1 MSKDMS
7 NGADAFEHAL
17 KRSLDS
23 YEVPFNSAD
32 WALLERELDKGAG
45 MGRKASAGLLALLIG
60 GGLALASTVF
70 VMTNS
75 NGSEGDSI
83 AQAGPVTE
91 ASGNPEMT
99 VQAATGDAVDLQ
111 EGVLPSGPAGDA
123 VPDEQKEGRSPK
135 RQMVSMKVVAVEP
148 APIKV
153 AGNQNSSSI
162 PTAPKQA
169 STEIGIRPS
178 MVEGCPGSEVL
189 FTVQNAPDASEV
201 KGVLW
206 NFGDGSFSVD
216 HTPSHVFTKAGR
228 FEVTLSYSTNKGS
241 LIQKPVTDVIVIH
254 EVPQASYVPI
264 KQDDPDKVPSVHF
277 ENKSLGGV
285 SYLWDFGDGHTSTLR
300 IPSHVYKTKGTYHT
314 SLTVTNA
321 IGCVDRTE
329 RNVKIEEDYNLHAAH
344 AFSPNGDGLDDNFIP
359 DALTTLGVRFH
370 MRIHDP
376 NNGQLLFETEDAKR
390 PWNGRI
396 GGRGEACA
404 SGDYLWVVEMKDG
417 EKLGGTY
424 TGTVSLVR

>member
-1 MSKDMS
+1 MSKDMG

-70 VMTNS
+70 VMIHS
-75 NGSEGDSI
+75 NGSEGNQV
-83 AQAGPVTE
+83 AQAGGATE
-91 ASGNPEMT
+91 AITYHEVALPTILENNADLREEAYPEVPKT
-99 VQAATGDAVDLQ
+99 DAAREV
-111 EGVLPSGPAGDA
+111 ENAGQISKRPKEA
-123 VPDEQKEGRSPK
+123 DE
-135 RQMVSMKVVAVEP
+135 
-148 APIKV
+148 
-153 AGNQNSSSI
+153 SSI
-162 PTAPKQA
+162 KGPMELGSATSPSAPKQA
-169 STEIGIRPS
+169 PTEIGIRPS
-178 MVEGCPGSEVL
+178 MLEGCPGSEVL
-189 FTVQNAPDASEV
+189 FTVQNAPEASEV

-216 HTPSHVFTKAGR
+216 HAPSHVFTKAGR

-254 EVPQASYVPI
+254 EVPEASFVPI

-285 SYLWDFGDGHTSTLR
+285 SYVWDFGDGHTSALR
-300 IPSHVYKTKGTYHT
+300 IPSHVYKTRGTYHAT
-314 SLTVTNA
+314 LTVTNA
-321 IGCVDRTE
+321 IGCVDRAE
-329 RNVKIEEDYNLHAAH
+329 RNIRIEEDYNLNAAH

-359 DALTTLGVRFH
+359 DALTSLGVRFH

-376 NNGQLLFETEDAKR
+376 GTGQLLFETEDAKR

-424 TGTVSLVR
+424 NGTVSLVR